1 MNFGEIKTAVFAQ
14 IPQNIREQVST
25 FEFGEAI
32 DSAQRLFA
40 TVLPAEIIPNLVIEK
55 FIDRAVDTNATRIL
69 PLPEDFLRLEDLAF
83 ATERDDSDEPIRH
96 TARLVSPE
104 EFNEL
109 EENTEEFIATT
120 YINLI
125 HVWPEP
131 CEAEEDRSAAV
142 KAIYRKRP
150 RPYMTTAGVVQNAA
164 RMHLRQRSDSK
175 RIFHCVTYA
184 PANTEQPFSY
194 WGLDANELIGGYAYI
209 GAPYIL
215 HDQIGPM
222 YVARIAMA
230 WEETGVGRI
239 RISSDDEIP
248 FHDESPGIGWLF
260 PYCLVAE
267 RQSFGYGYNAHEA
280 EDFEFPDIDPNWHN
294 LVVDYALAR
303 LEIRWNPDSS
313 KIRTQRV
320 MQALQA
326 AGAKL
331 DYTKEN

>member
-1 MNFGEIKTAVFAQ
+1 MNFGEMKTAVFAQ
-14 IPQNIREQVST
+14 IPVELRESIST

-32 DSAQRLFA
+32 DAAQRLFA
-40 TVLPAEIIPNLVIEK
+40 TVLPAETIPDLVIEK
-55 FIDRAVDTNATRIL
+55 FIDRGTDTNATRIL
-69 PLPEDFLRLEDLAF
+69 PLPEDFLRLEDFAF
-83 ATERDDSDEPIRH
+83 ATERDDDDDPLRH

-109 EENTEEFIATT
+109 ENNTTEFIAST
-120 YINLI
+120 YNNLI

-131 CEAEEDRSAAV
+131 CEGVESESAAC

-164 RMHLRQRSDSK
+164 RMHLRQRSESK
-175 RIFHCVTYA
+175 RIFHCVSYDDT
-184 PANTEQPFSY
+184 TEYPFSH
-194 WGLDANELIGGYAYI
+194 WGLDISELIGGYAYI

-215 HDQIGPM
+215 ADQIGPM
-222 YVARIAMA
+222 YVARIVMA
-230 WEETGVGRI
+230 WEEDGDARI

-248 FHDESPGIGWLF
+248 FHDESPDVGWLF
-260 PYCLVAE
+260 PYCMVAE
-267 RQSFGYGYNAHEA
+267 RQSFGYGYHMQEA
-280 EDFEFPDIDPNWHN
+280 EDWEFPDIGPNWHN

-303 LEIRWNPDSS
+303 LEVRWNPQSS
-313 KIRTQRV
+313 EARQKRV
-320 MQALQA
+320 LQALSA